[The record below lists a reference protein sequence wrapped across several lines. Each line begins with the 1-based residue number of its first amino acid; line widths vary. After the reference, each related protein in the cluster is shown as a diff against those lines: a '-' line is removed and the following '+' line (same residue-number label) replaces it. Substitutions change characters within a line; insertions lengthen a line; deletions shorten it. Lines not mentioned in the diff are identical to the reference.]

1 MPLSLEKVAKTAKHH
16 SFVYDYSQRKSHC
29 MSWTLLCKPGK
40 FDNLTCRWGPGRP
53 ARRRRM
59 FPCRSESGGGA
70 ATPFLVAI
78 SSLPASWL
86 PRIERPA
93 RSSFSQV
100 APDARYGVPPGPQP
114 HGRHSAPTRQ
124 LVGPLSRSDAP
135 RVDLASSAFRQTGRH
150 FSPFLTRWHTLSCRR
165 RHIDTHHHASQVS
178 NETDASAP
186 AHWLSRA
193 LTCITFCIARSAH
206 IDMHR
211 SLHACSVHITVSNGV
226 QPYTYA
232 PVFMDSPIRYW
243 SLLLLCGVSSAACV
257 AGFFFGMQL
266 ARPHSASGQ
275 KFLRGFCPNPHSCC
289 VHTD

>member
-1 MPLSLEKVAKTAKHH
+1 MKNALQSGVLYETQRMPLSLEKVAKTAKHH

-29 MSWTLLCKPGK
+29 MY
-40 FDNLTCRWGPGRP
+40 NLTCRCGPGRP
-53 ARRRRM
+53 ARMLTRV
-59 FPCRSESGGGA
+59 G
-70 ATPFLVAI
+70 V
-78 SSLPASWL
+78 
-86 PRIERPA
+86 
-93 RSSFSQV
+93 SQV
-100 APDARYGVPPGPQP
+100 AVLRRLP
-114 HGRHSAPTRQ
+114 RQ
-124 LVGPLSRSDAP
+124 LASSSALSLVAMH
-135 RVDLASSAFRQTGRH
+135 LASSAFRQTGRH

-193 LTCITFCIARSAH
+193 STCITFCIARSAH